1 MYDEDD
7 EIKPTVFLKTEKSQ
21 DKEEDKEEDKEKECV
36 GEVPRPAG
44 GPLLRALDEFFPV
57 SEIRHEKALFA

>member
-21 DKEEDKEEDKEKECV
+21 DKEEDKEEDKEKEKECM
-36 GEVPRPAG
+36 GEVPRLAG
-44 GPLLRALDEFFPV
+44 EPLLRALDEFF
-57 SEIRHEKALFA
+57 FCF